1 MWQSIKSILT
11 SVKKNRLFY
20 FINFIGFLT
29 GLLILT
35 VISTFVL
42 QEISFDR
49 FHKNAENIYRIRSGG
64 YGVTPY
70 CFAEQLRNGI
80 PELDGIVRLSST
92 QLTLVDTDT
101 EVDISNTYFTDP
113 EFFNFFSFKLLSG
126 ETSEV
131 LNAPFS
137 IVINRSTAHKLFG
150 KVSPVGETI
159 QDKNGAI
166 YTITG
171 VMEDFP
177 YHSHIQANALISIE
191 SRSYSDEGFE
201 SDCGSWGILTYISIM
216 GSADKKET
224 ADKINFILDDSRIG
238 TDEGKFTLELQ
249 PLKKIYFDAENNK
262 FDGSVHGNRQTVLF
276 YTTISI
282 LLLLIVMI
290 NYINLS
296 TLIAG
301 GRIKEIAIR
310 KICGANRVQIIQQIV
325 LEAFGMVLISFLIA
339 LSVVELLL
347 PQLSNLLNITIS
359 DSQNR
364 SLLYLYY
371 FIGIS
376 IVGLISGLF
385 PGVVLSGINEV
396 RALKNESF
404 LRSRG
409 IQRKVLLVF
418 QLLIVA
424 VFLNSTFIITNQ
436 INSMLRKDIGF
447 QYNKVVFLSLDQ
459 SLIEKWEALKGTL
472 LQSPEIESISF
483 SDRLFGEGFT
493 KSPMNCNDKNKLCTH
508 YSIDPDYF
516 DLYKIGLKH
525 GRNFS
530 WDLSTDLD
538 SSCIINERA
547 CEVFELE
554 NPIGTRINNYTVTG
568 VFQDFNYTSLHYQIE
583 PLVIKCHEGGRV
595 IQLRISMNNSEETI
609 GFIHKTCKDLSPDY
623 MGEASFLNDR
633 IRELYKPELDLK
645 SSFSVYSGITF
656 IIALLGIFGL
666 FLFTLKKKVKEVSIR
681 KLFGASLRDTFVLL
695 IKEQLI
701 IVTISNIVAVPI
713 TYFVMSN
720 WLNNF
725 QFREEIGITEF
736 LKTYLVTAIFT
747 AMIIFMLIIRTH
759 RTSLIESIQC
769 E

>member
-1 MWQSIKSILT
+1 MWQSIKSIRT
-11 SVKKNRLFY
+11 GVKKNRLFY

-29 GLLILT
+29 GLLVLT

-80 PELDGIVRLSST
+80 PELDGIVRLSSK
-92 QLTLVDTDT
+92 QLTLVDNDT
-101 EVDISNTYFTDP
+101 ELDISNTYFTDP
-113 EFFNFFSFKLLSG
+113 EFFNFFSFRLLSG
-126 ETSEV
+126 DASEV
-131 LNAPFS
+131 LNAPYS
-137 IVINRSTAHKLFG
+137 IVLNKSTALKLFG
-150 KVSPVGETI
+150 KVSPVGESI
-159 QDKNGAI
+159 QDKNGAV

-177 YHSHIQANALISIE
+177 YHSHIQASALISIE
-191 SRSYSDEGFE
+191 TLRFLEEGFE

-216 GSADKKET
+216 QSANLKET
-224 ADKINFILDDSRIG
+224 ADKINFILDDSKMG

-249 PLKKIYFDAENNK
+249 ALKKIYFDAENNK
-262 FDGSVHGNRQTVLF
+262 YDGSLHGNLQTVLF

-282 LLLLIVMI
+282 LLLLIVII

-301 GRIKEIAIR
+301 GRIKEIGIR
-310 KICGANRVQIIQQIV
+310 KIYGANRFQIIQQIV
-325 LEAFGMVLISFLIA
+325 LEAFVMVLFSFLIA
-339 LSVVELLL
+339 LTVVQSLL
-347 PQLSNLLNITIS
+347 PQLSSLLNITIS

-376 IVGLISGLF
+376 IIGLIAGLF
-385 PGVVLSGINEV
+385 PGVVLSGIGEV
-396 RALKNESF
+396 RALKNESS
-404 LRSRG
+404 LSSRG

-424 VFLNSTFIITNQ
+424 IFLNSTFIISHQ
-436 INSMLRKDIGF
+436 INSMLQKDIGF
-447 QYNKVVFLSLDQ
+447 QYNKVIVLNLDQ
-459 SLIEKWEALKGTL
+459 TLIEKWETLKGSL

-483 SDRLFGEGFT
+483 SDGLFGEGFT
-493 KSPMNCNDKNKLCTH
+493 KSPMNCNDKSKLCTH
-508 YSIDPDYF
+508 FSIDPDYM

-530 WDLSTDLD
+530 WDLATDLD
-538 SSCIINERA
+538 SSCIINGKA

-568 VFQDFNYTSLHYQIE
+568 VVQDFNYTSLHNQIE
-583 PLVIKCHEGGRV
+583 PLVIKCNEGGRV
-595 IQLRISMNNSEETI
+595 IQLRISMNNLEETI
-609 GFIHKTCKDLSPDY
+609 AFIHRTCKDLSPDFG
-623 MGEASFLNDR
+623 GEVSFLNDR

-645 SSFSVYSGITF
+645 SSFKVYSGITF

-666 FLFTLKKKVKEVSIR
+666 FLFTIKKKVKEVSLR
-681 KLFGASLRDTFVLL
+681 KLFGASLRDTFFLL

-725 QFREEIGITEF
+725 QFREEFGITEF

-747 AMIIFMLIIRTH
+747 TMTIFMLIIRTH
-759 RTSLIESIQC
+759 RTNLIESLQC